1 MGAKGT
7 IVAFSGAIG
16 TGKSKI
22 SAALSQRLHWPRT
35 SFGDYVRSYA
45 QANGKDPE
53 DRATLQA
60 LGQALVL
67 TDVDSFV
74 ENVLRQV
81 EWRERG
87 NLILDG
93 LRHVEVRQALLQQL
107 RDVAVLKLVHV
118 TVDED
123 TRLERAGERG
133 IEQRML
139 SRYDQDLTEAQ
150 MSRIVPP
157 YADLILDG
165 TLPVEMAITMIVTK
179 LGLPAYEP
187 A

>member
-1 MGAKGT
+1 M
-7 IVAFSGAIG
+7 
-16 TGKSKI
+16 
-22 SAALSQRLHWPRT
+22 
-35 SFGDYVRSYA
+35 
-45 QANGKDPE
+45 
-53 DRATLQA
+53 
-60 LGQALVL
+60 
-67 TDVDSFV
+67 DVDGFV
-74 ENVLRQV
+74 ANVLRQV
-81 EWRERG
+81 EWQRG

-165 TLPVEMAITMIVTK
+165 TLPVEMATNIIVSK

>member
-7 IVAFSGAIG
+7 VIAFSGAIG

-22 SAALSQRLHWPRT
+22 STALGQRLHWPRT
-35 SFGDYVRSYA
+35 GFGDYVRSYA
-45 QANGKDPE
+45 RANGKDPD

-67 TDVDSFV
+67 TDVDGFV
-74 ENVLRQV
+74 AKVLSQV
-81 EWRERG
+81 EWMESG

-165 TLPVEMAITMIVTK
+165 TLPVEMSITMIVSK
-179 LGLPAYEP
+179 LGLRAYEP